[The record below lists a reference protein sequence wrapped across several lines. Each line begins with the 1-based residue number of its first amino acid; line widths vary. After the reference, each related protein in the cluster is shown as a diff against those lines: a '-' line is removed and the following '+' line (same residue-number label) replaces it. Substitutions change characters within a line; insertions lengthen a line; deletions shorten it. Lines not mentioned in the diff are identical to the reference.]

1 MLENRFFRTPTPQW
15 TPMTAALNLSPLSS
29 EAVEMTLKAHLRAL
43 RALSQVLC
51 PSWRPLQQWQD
62 AEQQEQQLGQAPP
75 PRRPTRTTRG
85 TQPTRS
91 TALGSSVAEV
101 SPPAVSPVWFVS
113 RFPLI
118 SQEVSSTRSLFGF
131 LLFNPPCSC
140 DISVFHK
147 HIITVFLGAVIS
159 QPEPWSK

>member
-15 TPMTAALNLSPLSS
+15 TLMTAALNLSPLSS
-29 EAVEMTLKAHLRAL
+29 EAVEMILKVHLRAL

-62 AEQQEQQLGQAPP
+62 AEQQEQQLEQAPP

-85 TQPTRS
+85 TRPTRS

-101 SPPAVSPVWFVS
+101 SPPAVFPVWFVS

-140 DISVFHK
+140 DIALFPRL
-147 HIITVFLGAVIS
+147 ITTLFLGAVIS